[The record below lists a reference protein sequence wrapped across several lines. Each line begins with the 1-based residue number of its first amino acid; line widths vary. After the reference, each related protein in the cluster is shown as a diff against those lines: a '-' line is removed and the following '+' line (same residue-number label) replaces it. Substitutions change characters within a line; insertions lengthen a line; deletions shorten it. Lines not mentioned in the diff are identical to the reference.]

1 MRPFGLLSIAALALA
16 AQDTST
22 ITVTGKKGEETVAIR
37 NVTYEVSGGLV
48 LRRTEVSKEVLNEKG
63 IDATTTV
70 EAWPV
75 GADRKAKPKYTIA
88 SQGIDGR
95 PVDGQYYQI
104 QRGIEDTLWWSVFDL
119 ATGKPLFSTF
129 VRVFRVPETGDL
141 AGYDVPEDGDPRL
154 QRNPRLL
161 GVVAMAAPGGPVK
174 RIEVHCKDAKRAVIL
189 RSFADV
195 RPELKPA
202 GKDALSLTI
211 HDALPDVTVRIP
223 LAAAGPVEACDN
235 LSR

>member
-1 MRPFGLLSIAALALA
+1 MRPFGLLSIAALALT

-22 ITVTGKKGEETVAIR
+22 LTVTGKKGEETVAIR
-37 NVTYEVSGGLV
+37 NVTYDVSGGLV
-48 LRRTEVSKEVLNEKG
+48 LRRTQVSKEVLNEKG
-63 IDATTTV
+63 LDAQTTV

-75 GADRKAKPKYTIA
+75 GADRKAKPRYTIA

-95 PVDGQYYQI
+95 PIDGQFYQI
-104 QRGIEDTLWWSVFDL
+104 QRGVEDTLWWSLFDL

-129 VRVFRVPETGDL
+129 VPVFRVPDSGDL
-141 AGYDVPEDGDPRL
+141 AGYDVPEDGDARL
-154 QRNPRLL
+154 KRNPRLL

-174 RIEVHCKDAKRAVIL
+174 RIEVHCKDPKRAVIL

-202 GKDALSLTI
+202 GKGALSLTI
-211 HDALPDVTVRIP
+211 RDAMPDVTVRIP
-223 LAAAGPVEACDN
+223 LAAAGPVEACDS
-235 LSR
+235 LAR